1 MKIILITGS
10 TGFLGRHLIEQLK
23 HEEPEARLRLLCRNG
38 TAFRGDPQCEIVKGD
53 VTRAEDVLNA
63 AAGASEAYHLAGIVD
78 RDPKLHWRLYQT
90 HVGGTRHVCEA
101 VAQHGI
107 GKAVFVSS
115 SGTVAVGREPIERD
129 ETWGYANDVVAEW
142 PYYLSKIFAE
152 KLAFWYVSQHRLPIV
167 VVNPSLLLGPGDERE
182 SSTRDVSLYMEGQ
195 IKVIPTGGLNI
206 VDVRD
211 AAAGLTA
218 AMRRGRT
225 GERYL
230 LGGPNWTFREWIHRV
245 AKLTGIRP
253 PQMEPPASVSLW
265 GARFLRN
272 VMPLVG
278 KEFKLDEPS
287 IKMSALYWYCNSE
300 KARRELGF
308 TTRDPMT
315 TLRDTIDDIRLRNPA
330 LRN

>member
-1 MKIILITGS
+1 MKTILITGS
-10 TGFLGRHLIEQLK
+10 TGFLGRHLVERLK
-23 HEEPEARLRLLCRNG
+23 REEPEARLRLLCRNG
-38 TAFRGDPQCEIVKGD
+38 TSFASDPQCEIVKGD
-53 VTRAEDVLNA
+53 VTNAKGVLDA
-63 AAGASEAYHLAGIVD
+63 AAGADEIYHLAGIVE
-78 RDPKLHWRLYQT
+78 RDPKLHWQLYQT

-101 VAQHGI
+101 IARHGI
-107 GKAVFVSS
+107 SKAVVVSS

-129 ETWGYANDVVAEW
+129 ETWGYANEVVAEW

-152 KLAFWYVSQHRLPIV
+152 KLAFWYVGQQRLPIV
-167 VVNPSLLLGPGDERE
+167 IVNPSLLLGPGDERQ
-182 SSTRDVSLYMEGQ
+182 SSTRDVSLYLEGQ

-211 AAAGLTA
+211 VAAGLTA
-218 AMRRGRT
+218 AMRQGKP

-230 LGGPNWTFREWIHRV
+230 LGGPNWSFREWIHRV
-245 AKLTGIRP
+245 AKLTGIRAP
-253 PQMEPPASVSLW
+253 AMEPPASLSLW
-265 GARFLRN
+265 GGRFLRQ

-287 IKMSALYWYCNSE
+287 IKMSALFWYCNSE

-308 TTRDPMT
+308 TTRDPMV
-315 TLRDTIDDIRLRNPA
+315 TLSDTIEDIRLRNPV

>member
-1 MKIILITGS
+1 MKTILITGS
-10 TGFLGRHLIEQLK
+10 TGFLGKHLVEQLK
-23 HEEPEARLRLLCRNG
+23 RDEPEARLRLLCRNG
-38 TAFRGDPQCEIVKGD
+38 TVFAADPQCEIVKGD
-53 VTRAEDVLNA
+53 VTEGKDVLHA
-63 AAGASEAYHLAGIVD
+63 AAGANEVYHLAGIVD
-78 RDPKLHWRLYQT
+78 RDPKVHWRLYQT
-90 HVGGTRHVCEA
+90 HVGGTRNVCEA
-101 VAQHGI
+101 IFRHGI
-107 GKAVFVSS
+107 TKAVIVSS

-129 ETWGYANDVVAEW
+129 ETWGYANAVVAEW

-152 KLAFWYVSQHRLPIV
+152 KLALWYFSQHQLPIV
-167 VVNPSLLLGPGDERE
+167 VVNPSLLLGPGDERD
-182 SSTRDVSLYMEGQ
+182 SSTRDISLYMEGQ

-218 AMRRGRT
+218 AMRRGT
-225 GERYL
+225 PGERYL
-230 LGGPNWTFREWIHRV
+230 LGGPNWTFRDWIHRV

-253 PQMEPPASVSLW
+253 PTMEPPANLSLW
-265 GARFLRN
+265 AARFLRSAL
-272 VMPLVG
+272 PLVG

-308 TTRDPMT
+308 TTRDPMV
-315 TLRDTIDDIRLRNPA
+315 TLRETIEDIRLRNPA